1 MADGGQVK
9 NIEHDAEREARRRT
23 ALAQIRQYPDPV
35 LRMRAA
41 RSRSSTRRW
50 RGRPRG

>member
-35 LRMRAA
+35 LRMRAREVEVFDEALA
-41 RSRSSTRRW
+41 R
-50 RGRPRG
+50 